1 MLVDGEDEQ
10 ASEGVSFCWC
20 AMVMVSG
27 AMAQGVLSI
36 RNGKGY

>member
-20 AMVMVSG
+20 AMVSG
-27 AMAQGVLSI
+27 AMEGVD
-36 RNGKGY
+36 